1 MGFWA
6 GLEVIVSLWPG
17 LASPQPC
24 PGCTQG
30 VRACV
35 HVRVRVCFFN
45 VHVCQV
51 RDQPWLG
58 QPTLAFLSLV
68 LAWAVAMFWGEERS
82 L

>member
-1 MGFWA
+1 MCGVL
-6 GLEVIVSLWPG
+6 GRSGGDCVIVARAGFS
-17 LASPQPC
+17 S
-24 PGCTQG
+24 GCTQG

-35 HVRVRVCFFN
+35 RVRGHVCFFN